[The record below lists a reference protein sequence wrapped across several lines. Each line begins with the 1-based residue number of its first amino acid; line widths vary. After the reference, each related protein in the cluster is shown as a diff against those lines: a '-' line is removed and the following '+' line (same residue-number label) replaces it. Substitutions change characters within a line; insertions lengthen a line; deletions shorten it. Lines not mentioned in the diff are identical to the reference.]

1 MELSKSSGDATI
13 TCVGLAEDAFERLR
27 HIAFEGEHVE
37 RMAAL
42 GVRTKL
48 SPGVLKTLM
57 RLSKEDGVSMGEMAR
72 AIGCDPSYITAL
84 VDDLD
89 DRGLARRESAPDDR
103 RVKIVVLTDAG
114 RVLADGDRRRA
125 LRTACRL
132 LGAVRLGA
140 APAAWPIGQ
149 GARGGGRRDRPEWN
163 RGGDAAGGGRV
174 GQDRGQ
180 RDRQSR
186 GQRDRQGR
194 GGCAG
199 KGRSGRARRIDPA
212 AELGLFRMPR
222 PAVRP

>member
-13 TCVGLAEDAFERLR
+13 SCVGLAEDAFERLR

-72 AIGCDPSYITAL
+72 AIGCDPSYVTAL

-89 DRGLARRESAPDDR
+89 DRGLARREPAPYDR

-114 RVLADGDRRRA
+114 RVLAAEIDGVLSVPPAAFSA
-125 LRTACRL
+125 LS
-132 LGAVRLGA
+132 RLGA
-140 APAAWPIGQ
+140 APAARPARQ
-149 GARGGGRRDRPEWN
+149 GARGGGRRDRSAWN
-163 RGGDAAGGGRV
+163 RGGDAAGGGAPR
-174 GQDRGQ
+174 
-180 RDRQSR
+180 
-186 GQRDRQGR
+186 
-194 GGCAG
+194 A
-199 KGRSGRARRIDPA
+199 GRARSRPGWARA
-212 AELGLFRMPR
+212 AE
-222 PAVRP
+222 